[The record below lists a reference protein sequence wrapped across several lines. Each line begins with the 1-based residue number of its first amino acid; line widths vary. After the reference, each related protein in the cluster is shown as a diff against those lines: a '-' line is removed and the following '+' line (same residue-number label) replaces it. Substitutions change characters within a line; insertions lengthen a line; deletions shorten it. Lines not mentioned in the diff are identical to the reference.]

1 MEQTVPR
8 TGTKSALQWV
18 KVKKWVTVYD
28 IVGVWLILRVNAS
41 SRLPCVRIGEISPRQ
56 PYVFLVDSF
65 SSRNLGELLQKR
77 AKSPVYVV
85 YCTEWL
91 FHVRFARIWCTAADD
106 SKMSQRAHEY
116 IHTYHGKYEYT
127 TAQYS
132 KAIRK
137 ASFKVLEKEMVLV
150 KKREKKW
157 PE

>member
-1 MEQTVPR
+1 MH
-8 TGTKSALQWV
+8 S
-18 KVKKWVTVYD
+18 
-28 IVGVWLILRVNAS
+28 
-41 SRLPCVRIGEISPRQ
+41 C
-56 PYVFLVDSF
+56 
-65 SSRNLGELLQKR
+65 
-77 AKSPVYVV
+77 
-85 YCTEWL
+85 
-91 FHVRFARIWCTAADD
+91 DD